1 MPWLVERPLQSPSR
15 RPDSK
20 PGTSMMLLNWLPPR
34 QAGNDIGEILTT
46 CISHFNPEII
56 WALEHTGRLI
66 MAAPV
71 VSTSNQIPSLQND
84 RIQLPPGWCRRPN
97 SSGPRDS
104 RGSQHLA
111 PSLTARPPRPFRGVL
126 GDDLATR
133 RRRDPLSHEA
143 LDQEPDGLRAE
154 HMRSLLAHHKLNP
167 NRDTTSPSFD
177 GGHSVKLEDQAAINA
192 RTELSLED
200 RV

>member
-1 MPWLVERPLQSPSR
+1 MPWLADRPLQSPSR

-20 PGTSMMLLNWLPPR
+20 PRTSMMLLNWLPLR
-34 QAGNDIGEILTT
+34 QAGNDIAEILTT

-56 WALEHTGRLI
+56 WALGHTGRLI

-111 PSLTARPPRPFRGVL
+111 PSLIACPPRPFRGVL
-126 GDDLATR
+126 GDGLATR
-133 RRRDPLSHEA
+133 RRRDPSATKHWIRNQTA
-143 LDQEPDGLRAE
+143 CGQNTCAACSP
-154 HMRSLLAHHKLNP
+154 
-167 NRDTTSPSFD
+167 TTSCP
-177 GGHSVKLEDQAAINA
+177 
-192 RTELSLED
+192 RTGTLPRPLLTAGTALSSRTRLQSTP
-200 RV
+200 VQNFL

>member
-1 MPWLVERPLQSPSR
+1 MFLVFAETRGLSLPWLAERPLQSPSR

-71 VSTSNQIPSLQND
+71 VSTSNQIPGLQND

-111 PSLTARPPRPFRGVL
+111 PSLIARPPRPFRVC
-126 GDDLATR
+126 LATASR
-133 RRRDPLSHEA
+133 LGAGGTPSATKHWIRNQTACGQNTCAACSP
-143 LDQEPDGLRAE
+143 
-154 HMRSLLAHHKLNP
+154 
-167 NRDTTSPSFD
+167 TTSCP
-177 GGHSVKLEDQAAINA
+177 
-192 RTELSLED
+192 RTGTLPRPLLT
-200 RV
+200 RAQR